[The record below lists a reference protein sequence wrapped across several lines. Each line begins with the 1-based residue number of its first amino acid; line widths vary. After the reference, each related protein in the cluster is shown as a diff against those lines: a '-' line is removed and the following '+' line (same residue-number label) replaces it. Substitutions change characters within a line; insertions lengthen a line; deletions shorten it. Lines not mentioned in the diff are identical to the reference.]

1 MTDQDQVTIVE
12 DYLRNVIELVMISF
26 GDGDEIEEEDLED
39 TKLLA
44 EMVANLVVNALDL
57 HILESDGEHLKAA
70 LTLRKDEEWMDDWAD
85 SIEERLDPL

>member
-26 GDGDEIEEEDLED
+26 GDGDEIEEEDLKE

-57 HILESDGEHLKAA
+57 HILESDGEHLKAS

>member
-12 DYLRNVIELVMISF
+12 DYLRNIIELVMISF
-26 GDGDEIEEEDLED
+26 GDDEIEEEDLKE

-70 LTLRKDEEWMDDWAD
+70 LTLRKDEDWMDDWAD

>member
-1 MTDQDQVTIVE
+1 
-12 DYLRNVIELVMISF
+12 
-26 GDGDEIEEEDLED
+26 
-39 TKLLA
+39 
-44 EMVANLVVNALDL
+44 MVANLVVNALDL